1 MKRARN
7 ITAAVAS
14 AVVLAWTAARA
25 APSESVHALAAASSS
40 VARPVLHG
48 EIQFRP
54 DAREATVVP
63 EPFRLEARKFSF
75 EEAPQ
80 PSVSD
85 EVNVAWL
92 TFPSPVHTAHEANN
106 TVHCEY
112 YCPTSPGRH
121 PACIVLHILGGD
133 FPLARTFANSLAHRG
148 VAALF
153 VIMPY
158 YGPRR
163 DPNSPVRMISS
174 DPEETVRGMTQAVKD
189 IRCAAAWLGE
199 QPEVDP
205 RQLGVFGVSLGGITA
220 ALAGEAEPRFGKICP
235 VLAGGGVGAILW
247 DSTEPHVLA
256 ARRHWEAAGG
266 SRQSLQDLIAKVDPA
281 TYADRARDRKILMLN
296 ASHDEIIPRK
306 CTDLLWEGLG
316 KPKIIWYDSGHISAA
331 WHIVDA
337 VQQVTDFFQP
347 DKGK

>member
-1 MKRARN
+1 MKR
-7 ITAAVAS
+7 TAKLIMALAG
-14 AVVLAWTAARA
+14 ATVLAWTAVRA
-25 APSESVHALAAASSS
+25 APPEPAKAVGLPVHHGE
-40 VARPVLHG
+40 VRHG
-48 EIQFRP
+48 EIQFHP
-54 DAREATVVP
+54 DPREATVVP

-75 EEAPQ
+75 EMAPQ
-80 PSVSD
+80 PAVSD
-85 EVNVAWL
+85 EVSVAWL
-92 TFPSPVHTAHEANN
+92 TFPSPVHTPHEANN

-112 YCPTSPGRH
+112 YCPTAPGRH
-121 PACIVLHILGGD
+121 PGCIVLHILGGD
-133 FPLARTFANSLAHRG
+133 FPLARTFANALAHRG

-163 DPNSPVRMISS
+163 DPNSPVRMVSS

-205 RQLGVFGVSLGGITA
+205 RQLGVFGISLGGITA
-220 ALAGEAEPRFGKICP
+220 SLAGEAEPRFEKICP
-235 VLAGGGVGAILW
+235 VLAGGGIGSILW

-266 SRQSLQDLIAKVDPA
+266 SRQSLQDLLSKIDPA
-281 TYADRARDRKILMLN
+281 TYADRARGRKILMLN
-296 ASHDEIIPRK
+296 ASHDELIPPK
-306 CTDLLWEGLG
+306 CTDLLWQGFG
-316 KPKIIWYDSGHISAA
+316 QPKIIWYDAGHMSAA

-337 VQQVTDFFQP
+337 IQQVTDFFQP